1 MPNLILPKSNYR
13 QAWYFLTDLDFD
25 NGHTFLCSE
34 ICPTIL
40 RSVVQLLI
48 SYTWK
53 FLNIMCNQVFVST
66 RNYIQMSAW
75 IQIIHFKFIWIF
87 NSIVIKISCEP
98 CKICT
103 VGHYSVQII
112 QACLFREHHAALSE
126 YVCQSVKDYA
136 VGLLV
141 VSASPPTLLVQI
153 LHGLAHRVVDHKA
166 DIGLI
171 NAHSKC
177 CGGHH
182 YLSQTHNE

>member
-1 MPNLILPKSNYR
+1 
-13 QAWYFLTDLDFD
+13 
-25 NGHTFLCSE
+25 
-34 ICPTIL
+34 
-40 RSVVQLLI
+40 
-48 SYTWK
+48 
-53 FLNIMCNQVFVST
+53 
-66 RNYIQMSAW
+66 MSAW
-75 IQIIHFKFIWIF
+75 SLNTNYPILLVSEFILWIFKFIWIF

-141 VSASPPTLLVQI
+141 VSASPPNLLVQI

-171 NAHSKC
+171 NAHTKR